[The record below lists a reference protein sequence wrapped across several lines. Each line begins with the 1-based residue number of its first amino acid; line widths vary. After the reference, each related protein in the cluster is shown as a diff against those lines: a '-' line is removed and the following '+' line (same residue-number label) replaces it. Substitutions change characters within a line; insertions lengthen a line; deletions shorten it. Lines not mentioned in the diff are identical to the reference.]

1 MLLLPSPSLL
11 LMLST
16 GRTEATDFHRGEE
29 CNGHLP
35 TPTVPDTRVILCPM
49 KFLLQSHIIV
59 LHQYNHAATSDQKV
73 IDSTSV
79 LSSQCPDFFRPRV
92 ACLAGGFF
100 SVFFNFIFGSQ
111 SNSYSRLK

>member
-1 MLLLPSPSLL
+1 MLLSPSPSLL
-11 LMLST
+11 LMLSI

-29 CNGHLP
+29 CNGQRP

-49 KFLLQSHIIV
+49 KFLLQSHKIV

-79 LSSQCPDFFRPRV
+79 LGSQCPDFFRPRV

-100 SVFFNFIFGSQ
+100 QCVFFF
-111 SNSYSRLK
+111 YLWLAK